1 MGIGTALFKIKLM
14 PESPS
19 VDLEKVKADAV
30 KTIELSGGKS
40 TGFEIEDIAFG
51 LKAVIASIRLTEDK
65 SGEVLEA
72 NLAKIEGVSS
82 VSVIDYRRAV
92 E

>member
-1 MGIGTALFKIKLM
+1 MSIGTALFKIKLM

-19 VDLEKVKADAV
+19 IDLEKMKTDA
-30 KTIELSGGKS
+30 KTSIESYGGK
-40 TGFEIEDIAFG
+40 TTNFEIEDIAFG
-51 LKAVIASIRLTEDK
+51 LKAIIISVRLTEDK
-65 SGEVLEA
+65 SGEIMEA